1 MTIDARKLHL
11 IKRLMD
17 IENEAILDKLEAI
30 VDADP
35 IDLLLADVERINNGD
50 TNDFLSFASTHELAD
65 HLGVKWTSTD
75 EHSDKP

>member
-50 TNDFLSFASTHELAD
+50 TDDFLSFSSTHELAD
-65 HLGVKWTSTD
+65 HLGVALTS
-75 EHSDKP
+75 

>member
-11 IKRLMD
+11 IKRLLD

-35 IDLLLADVERINNGD
+35 LDLLLAEVERINNRD
-50 TNDFLSFASTHELAD
+50 TADFLSFARTHELAD
-65 HLGVKWTSTD
+65 HLGVK
-75 EHSDKP
+75 P

>member
-50 TNDFLSFASTHELAD
+50 TNDFLSFASTRELAD
-65 HLGVKWTSTD
+65 HLGVKWTPTI
-75 EHSDKP
+75 

>member
-50 TNDFLSFASTHELAD
+50 TNDFLSFASTRELAD
-65 HLGVKWTSTD
+65 HLGVKL
-75 EHSDKP
+75 

>member
-35 IDLLLADVERINNGD
+35 LDLLLAEVERINNRD
-50 TNDFLSFASTHELAD
+50 TTDFLSFASTHELAD
-65 HLGVKWTSTD
+65 HLGVKL
-75 EHSDKP
+75 

>member
-35 IDLLLADVERINNGD
+35 IDLLLADVERVNNG
-50 TNDFLSFASTHELAD
+50 EY
-65 HLGVKWTSTD
+65 
-75 EHSDKP
+75 

>member
-35 IDLLLADVERINNGD
+35 LDLLLAEVERINNRD

-65 HLGVKWTSTD
+65 HLGVKWT
-75 EHSDKP
+75 PAI

>member
-35 IDLLLADVERINNGD
+35 LDLLLAEVERINNRD
-50 TNDFLSFASTHELAD
+50 TADFLSFASTHELAD
-65 HLGVKWTSTD
+65 HLGVKL
-75 EHSDKP
+75 